1 MKKSNKHYGDYSD
14 AELKSMSPE
23 KLIEIILNVQ
33 NEDNF
38 IIMTDSYKMTHHLLY
53 PDGLRRVYSY
63 MEPRGGEMPYTVFFG
78 LQYYIKKYIAGRR
91 ITAAKI
97 EEAREA
103 NIAHFG
109 FDCFDDTMWYHILN
123 KHDGKLP
130 LKIKALPEGTPI
142 AVKNIVMD
150 LENTDN
156 EHCAALTNITETLLM
171 KIWAT
176 CTVAAYN
183 RIIKVLIV
191 KYHALTS
198 DLPEFLIDY
207 MHHDFGYRGT
217 SSEETARL
225 MAAAAMTSFKG
236 TDTMGGLSLVK
247 KFYSPDGT
255 TWAECM
261 PGFSVIA
268 SEHSVMCSYGGRHK
282 EAAAY
287 LAIINK
293 VKNHPKIKSAKPLS
307 GVIILSLVSD
317 TYNIYN
323 IPKILKE
330 LEKEF
335 IGWTNDNGIPLK
347 IVVRPDSGVPAN
359 VLFGYNEVVKGICS
373 DDDVLSVAPN
383 ALCQRVANDMGITLA
398 EGIVLVE
405 KGLFGILME
414 QFGTT
419 VNSKGFKVLHPQ
431 IGILQGDGV
440 VYYRVNEFFQIM
452 YHESYKIDTMM
463 LVVGSGGK
471 NLQAHDRDEQK
482 WAIKATEVDI
492 EESFVV
498 TTIPI
503 EKNPIT
509 DPGKKS
515 KKGDLKLAKI
525 KEGDSRYSH
534 ENEWMNFET
543 LQEGQNGFK
552 EAENLLVDVF
562 ENGEIL
568 VEYGY
573 DEIRTNNAIHQ
584 SEFKKLALA

>member
-1 MKKSNKHYGDYSD
+1 MKKSAKHYGDYSD
-14 AELKSMSPE
+14 AELKKMNMEQLISIIMSG
-23 KLIEIILNVQ
+23 Q
-33 NEDNF
+33 SDDNF

-97 EEAREA
+97 EEARQA

-123 KHDGKLP
+123 KHDGMLP
-130 LKIKALPEGTPI
+130 LRIKALPEGTPI
-142 AVKNIVMD
+142 AVRNIVMD
-150 LENTDN
+150 LENTDHEN
-156 EHCAALTNITETLLM
+156 CAALTNITETLLM

-183 RIIKVLIV
+183 RIIKVLIA

-225 MAAAAMTSFKG
+225 MSAAAMTSFKG
-236 TDTMGGLSLVK
+236 TDTLGGLSLIK

-261 PGFSVIA
+261 AGFSVIA

-323 IPKILKE
+323 VSHKILKE

-359 VLFGYNEVVKGICS
+359 VLFGYNEVVKGICADS
-373 DDDVLSVAPN
+373 DVLSVAPN
-383 ALCQRVANDMGITLA
+383 DLCKRVADDMGISLA

-405 KGLFGILME
+405 KGIFGILMD

-419 VNSKGFKVLHPQ
+419 TNSKGFKVLHPQ
-431 IGILQGDGV
+431 IGVLQGDGV

-452 YHESYKIDTMM
+452 YHKSYKIDTMM

-492 EESFVV
+492 FEE
-498 TTIPI
+498 TIPI

-515 KKGDLKLAKI
+515 KKGDLKLSKL
-525 KEGDSRYSH
+525 KESDSTFDF
-534 ENEWMNFET
+534 ENDWKNFIT
-543 LQEGQNGFK
+543 LQEGQPGFD
-552 EAENLLVDVF
+552 EAENLLVPVF

-568 VEYGY
+568 VEYDY
-573 DEIRTNNAIHQ
+573 DEVRAHNVINQ
-584 SEFKKLALA
+584 SEFKTLALA

>member
-1 MKKSNKHYGDYSD
+1 MKKSTKHFGDYSD
-14 AELKSMSPE
+14 AELKGMSVE
-23 KLIEIILNVQ
+23 SLIAIILEGQ
-33 NEDNF
+33 NDDNF

-53 PDGLRRVYSY
+53 PLGLRRVYSY
-63 MEPRGGEMPYTVFFG
+63 MEPRGGDMPYTVFFG
-78 LQYYIKKYIAGRR
+78 LQYYIKRYLAGRR
-91 ITAAKI
+91 ITKEKI
-97 EEAREA
+97 EDARAA

-130 LKIKALPEGTPI
+130 LRIKAVPEGTPV
-142 AVKNIVMD
+142 AVKNIMMD
-150 LENTDN
+150 LVNTDY

-183 RIIKVLIV
+183 RIMKELIT

-198 DLPEFLIDY
+198 DLPAFLIDY
-207 MHHDFGYRGT
+207 MHHDFGYRGV
-217 SSEETARL
+217 SSEETGRL

-236 TDTMGGLSLVK
+236 TDTMGGLSLIK
-247 KFYSPDGT
+247 KFYSPDGA
-255 TWAECM
+255 TWSECM
-261 PGFSVIA
+261 GGFSVIA

-282 EAAAY
+282 EATAY
-287 LAIINK
+287 LEIINM

-323 IPKILKE
+323 VSHRILKQ
-330 LEKEF
+330 LENEF

-347 IVVRPDSGVPAN
+347 VVVRPDSGVPSN
-359 VLFGYNEVVKGICS
+359 VLFGYNEVVKGICT

-383 ALCQRVANDMGITLA
+383 DLCQRVADDMGIPLA
-398 EGIVLVE
+398 EGIKLVE
-405 KGLFGILME
+405 KGIFQILID
-414 QFGTT
+414 QFGSS

-431 IGILQGDGV
+431 IGVLQGDGV
-440 VYYRVNEFFQIM
+440 VHYRVEEFFKIM
-452 YHESYKIDTMM
+452 SHESYKIDTMM

-492 EESFVV
+492 NEE
-498 TTIPI
+498 TIPI

-515 KKGDLKLAKI
+515 KKGDLKLVKKKI
-525 KEGDSRYSH
+525 TEDPMK
-534 ENEWMNFET
+534 EWMNFVT
-543 LQEGQNGFK
+543 LQEGQEGFA
-552 EAENLLVDVF
+552 EAENVLVPVF

-568 VEYGY
+568 IEYDFEKEVRVNSAVVY
-573 DEIRTNNAIHQ
+573 PEI
-584 SEFKKLALA
+584 KKVALA

>member
-14 AELKSMSPE
+14 AELKKMSVE
-23 KLIEIILNVQ
+23 DLIAIIMEGQ
-33 NEDNF
+33 NDDNF

-53 PDGLRRVYSY
+53 PLGLRRVYSY

-78 LQYYIKKYIAGRR
+78 LQYYLKKYLAGRR
-91 ITAAKI
+91 ITKEKI
-97 EEAREA
+97 EEARQA

-109 FDCFDDTMWYHILN
+109 FDCFDDKMWYHIVE
-123 KHDGKLP
+123 KHDGRLP
-130 LKIKALPEGTPI
+130 LKIKAVPEGTPV

-150 LENTDN
+150 MVNTDYEN
-156 EHCAALTNITETLLM
+156 CAALTNITETLLM

-183 RIIKVLIV
+183 RIIKELIT
-191 KYHALTS
+191 KYHSLTS
-198 DLPEFLIDY
+198 DLPAFLIDY

-236 TDTMGGLSLVK
+236 TDTMGGLSLIK
-247 KFYSPDGT
+247 KFYSPDGA
-255 TWAECM
+255 TWSECVA
-261 PGFSVIA
+261 GFSVIA
-268 SEHSVMCSYGGRHK
+268 SEHSVVCSYGGRHK
-282 EAAAY
+282 EATSY
-287 LAIINK
+287 LQIINM

-323 IPKILKE
+323 VSHRILKQ

-347 IVVRPDSGVPAN
+347 IVVRPDSGVPSN

-373 DDDVLSVAPN
+373 DNDVLSVAPN
-383 ALCQRVANDMGITLA
+383 DLCQRVADDMGISLA

-405 KGLFGILME
+405 KGIFGILME

-419 VNSKGFKVLHPQ
+419 VNSKGYKVLHPQ

-452 YHESYKIDTMM
+452 SHEAYKIDTMM

-492 EESFVV
+492 YEE
-498 TTIPI
+498 TIPI

-515 KKGDLKLAKI
+515 KKGDLKLI
-525 KEGDSRYSH
+525 KKD
-534 ENEWMNFET
+534 ENINGWNNYET
-543 LQEGQNGFK
+543 LQERHPSFN
-552 EAENLLVDVF
+552 EAKNILIPVF
-562 ENGEIL
+562 DTGEIL
-568 VEYGY
+568 VEY
-573 DEIRTNNAIHQ
+573 DFEEVRTNNAIVYP
-584 SEFKKLALA
+584 EIKKMAIA